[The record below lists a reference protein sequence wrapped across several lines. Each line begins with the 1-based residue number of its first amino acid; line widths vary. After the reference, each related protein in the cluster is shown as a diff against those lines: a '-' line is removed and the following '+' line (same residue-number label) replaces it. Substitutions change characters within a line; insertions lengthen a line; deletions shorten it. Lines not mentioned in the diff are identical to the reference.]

1 MVKGTLTIL
10 FSLGLKH
17 AKKDKQNMFHCLPN
31 VIETKKT
38 QKFVSS
44 INNLQSHVRNVHVLT
59 HSKPANIDNEK
70 LDVHTALP
78 KEFPGKISEAIV
90 AVRRCVICGRTFD
103 KLIQLKLHLVRH
115 TTIFK
120 NINFEGKMTR
130 AEGTNGA
137 TCLDCG
143 KWDGNTGNIKKHIA
157 HVHYQLHNTI
167 DFTNMENF
175 DFSEGGTELRAIARK
190 ERTIQTLLCEFCD
203 KVFND
208 YDRSNLNKHIRFVH
222 KGIRRKKKNWFCE
235 YCNKQF
241 CFNQALKRHR
251 QFKHEGFGCECDICG
266 HNAVTPLGLVKHKA
280 GKHGIK
286 LSDVP
291 KEVSSTSRQCMEC
304 GKFYSSNCALKAH
317 LFIHTGERPFGCDQC
332 EKRFGRKTGLNL
344 HTRNRHS
351 EKNPRVIANKHD

>member
-1 MVKGTLTIL
+1 MGDTEKQSIVYPKVDVEQYEFKGNDEMVKIEDEEA
-10 FSLGLKH
+10 LKLDFEDENVPRNVDL
-17 AKKDKQNMFHCLPN
+17 AGSEDAPIEMKVKKDNMDLKDKDGIMSC
-31 VIETKKT
+31 TKST
-38 QKFVSS
+38 
-44 INNLQSHVRNVHVLT
+44 T
-59 HSKPANIDNEK
+59 
-70 LDVHTALP
+70 
-78 KEFPGKISEAIV
+78 V

-120 NINFEGKMTR
+120 NINFEEKMKRT
-130 AEGTNGA
+130 EGTNGA
-137 TCLDCG
+137 TCLDYG
-143 KWDGNTGNIKKHIA
+143 KWDGNAGNIKKHIA
-157 HVHYQLHNTI
+157 HVHYQLQNTI

-175 DFSEGGTELRAIARK
+175 DLSEGGTVLRAIARK
-190 ERTIQTLLCEFCD
+190 ERSIQTLLCEFCD

-251 QFKHEGFGCECDICG
+251 QLKHEGFGCECDICG
-266 HNAVTPLGLVKHKA
+266 HKAVTPLGLVKHKA

-291 KEVSSTSRQCMEC
+291 KEVSSTSHQCMEC